1 MRPRGWRHE
10 ASCVGRMGTLS
21 DQLVSAGQT
30 AVHGLGFVVAAFAIL
45 GALYTATAAAP
56 ALRVFGRPRRRRA
69 EAPAVTVIKPLKGVQ
84 AGLAQALERFC
95 HQSYAGPIQIVFG
108 VHDAIDPASGVGRA
122 LQRAHPELDIELR
135 IDPRIHGSNLKASN
149 LINIV
154 TAAKHEVLILSD
166 ADILVTPDYVDTV
179 VGALGEPG
187 VGLVSSFYVGE
198 ARGGTWAR
206 LSAMAINYQFMPGA
220 VLGKTLGLEEP
231 CFGSTIALTRDVLE
245 RVGGF
250 AAFADHLADDYEI
263 GRAVRGLG
271 LKIALPPMTVG
282 HICDDAK
289 AGPMIDRELR
299 WGRTVFQINPA
310 GYAGSLITYPLP
322 LAMIASTLLGLAPL
336 SLALVAAVLAL
347 RLGFRATF
355 DLATGASAGRWW
367 WLPASDILAFGLFV
381 ASFGV
386 KRVGW
391 HGARFRVSREGA
403 LLQS

>member
-1 MRPRGWRHE
+1 M
-10 ASCVGRMGTLS
+10 S
-21 DQLVSAGQT
+21 DQLVSAGLEV
-30 AVHGLGFVVAAFAIL
+30 AHGLGFVVAAFAIL
-45 GALYTATAAAP
+45 GALYTATAAAT
-56 ALRVFGRPRRRRA
+56 ALTAFRRPRRTPGVAR
-69 EAPAVTVIKPLKGVQ
+69 AVTMIKPLKGVQ

-95 HQSYAGPIQIVFG
+95 HQDYPGPIQIVFG
-108 VHDAIDPASGVGRA
+108 VHDAADPAIGVVRE
-122 LQRAHPELDIELR
+122 LQRAHPSLDIELR

-154 TAAKHEVLILSD
+154 AAAKHDVLILSD
-166 ADILVTPDYVDTV
+166 ADILVTADYVRTV
-179 VGALGEPG
+179 VGSLGEPG
-187 VGLVSSFYVGE
+187 VGLVSTFYVGE
-198 ARGGTWAR
+198 ARGGMWAR

-220 VLGKTLGLEEP
+220 ILSKMLGLEEP

-250 AAFADHLADDYEI
+250 ATFADYLADDYEI

-282 HICDDAK
+282 HICDDAR

-322 LAMIASTLLGLAPL
+322 LALIAAALLGLAPY
-336 SLALVAAVLAL
+336 SLALVALALAL
-347 RLGFRATF
+347 RLGFRAAF
-355 DLATGASAGRWW
+355 DLATGATAGRWW

-391 HGARFRVSREGA
+391 QGDRFRVSREGA

>member
-1 MRPRGWRHE
+1 M
-10 ASCVGRMGTLS
+10 S
-21 DQLVSAGQT
+21 DQFVSVGLT
-30 AVHGLGFVVAAFAIL
+30 IFHGLGLVAAGFAML
-45 GALYTATAAAP
+45 GALYTATAAAT
-56 ALRVFGRPRRRRA
+56 ALRAFRRPRRTRA

-84 AGLAQALERFC
+84 VGLAQALERFC
-95 HQSYAGPIQIVFG
+95 HQDYAGPIQIVFG
-108 VHDAIDPASGVGRA
+108 VHDAADPAIGVVRR
-122 LQRAHPELDIELR
+122 LQQNHPNLDIELR

-154 TAAKHEVLILSD
+154 AAARHEVLILSD
-166 ADILVTPDYVDTV
+166 ADILVTPDYVSTV

-198 ARGGTWAR
+198 ARGGMWAR

-220 VLGKTLGLEEP
+220 VLGKMLGLEEP
-231 CFGSTIALTRDVLE
+231 CFGSTIALNREVLE
-245 RVGGF
+245 QVGGF

-282 HICDDAK
+282 HICDDAR

-322 LAMIASTLLGLAPL
+322 LAIIAAALLGLAPL
-336 SLALVAAVLAL
+336 SIALVVLVLAL
-347 RLGFRATF
+347 RLGFRAAF

-391 HGARFRVSREGA
+391 HGVRFRVSREGA

>member
-1 MRPRGWRHE
+1 
-10 ASCVGRMGTLS
+10 
-21 DQLVSAGQT
+21 
-30 AVHGLGFVVAAFAIL
+30 
-45 GALYTATAAAP
+45 
-56 ALRVFGRPRRRRA
+56 
-69 EAPAVTVIKPLKGVQ
+69 VTVIKPLKGAQ
-84 AGLAQALERFC
+84 SGLAQALERFC
-95 HQSYAGPIQIVFG
+95 HQDYAGPVQIVFG
-108 VHDAIDPASGVGRA
+108 VHDAADPAIDVVRE
-122 LQRAHPELDIELR
+122 LQQAHPDLDIELR

-154 TAAKHEVLILSD
+154 AAANHDILILSD
-166 ADILVTPDYVDTV
+166 ADIVVEPSYVSTV

-187 VGLVSSFYVGE
+187 VGLVSSFYVGD
-198 ARGGTWAR
+198 ARGGAWAR

-220 VLGKTLGLEEP
+220 ILGKVLGLEEP
-231 CFGSTIALTRDVLE
+231 CFGSTIALSRDVLE
-245 RVGGF
+245 QVGGF

-271 LKIALPPMTVG
+271 LRIALPPMTVG

-299 WGRTVFQINPA
+299 WGRTVYQINPA

-322 LAMIASTLLGLAPL
+322 LAMISAAFLGLAPL
-336 SLALVAAVLAL
+336 SLALVVFVLAT
-347 RLGFRATF
+347 RLGFRAAF

-386 KRVGW
+386 KSVGW
-391 HGARFRVSREGA
+391 HGVRFRVSREGA

>member
-1 MRPRGWRHE
+1 
-10 ASCVGRMGTLS
+10 LS
-21 DQLVSAGQT
+21 DQLVSAGLEV
-30 AVHGLGFVVAAFAIL
+30 AHGLGFVVAAFAIL
-45 GALYTATAAAP
+45 GALYTATAAAT
-56 ALRVFGRPRRRRA
+56 ALTAFRRPRRTPGVAR
-69 EAPAVTVIKPLKGVQ
+69 AVTMIKPLKGVQ

-95 HQSYAGPIQIVFG
+95 HQDYPGPIQIVFG
-108 VHDAIDPASGVGRA
+108 VHDAADPAIGVVRE
-122 LQRAHPELDIELR
+122 LQRAHPSLDIELR

-154 TAAKHEVLILSD
+154 AAAKHDVLILSD
-166 ADILVTPDYVDTV
+166 ADILVTADYVRTV

-187 VGLVSSFYVGE
+187 VGLVSTFYVGE
-198 ARGGTWAR
+198 ARGGMWAR

-220 VLGKTLGLEEP
+220 ILSKMLGLEEP

-250 AAFADHLADDYEI
+250 ATFADYLADDYEI

-282 HICDDAK
+282 HICDDAR

-322 LAMIASTLLGLAPL
+322 LALIAAALLGLAPY
-336 SLALVAAVLAL
+336 SLALVALALAL
-347 RLGFRATF
+347 RLGFRAAF
-355 DLATGASAGRWW
+355 DLATGATAGRWW

-391 HGARFRVSREGA
+391 QGDRFRVSREGA

>member
-1 MRPRGWRHE
+1 M
-10 ASCVGRMGTLS
+10 S
-21 DQLVSAGQT
+21 DQLVSAGLEV
-30 AVHGLGFVVAAFAIL
+30 AHGLGFVVAAFAIL
-45 GALYTATAAAP
+45 GALYTATAAAT
-56 ALRVFGRPRRRRA
+56 ALTAFRRPRRTPGVAR
-69 EAPAVTVIKPLKGVQ
+69 AVTMIKPLKGVQ

-95 HQSYAGPIQIVFG
+95 HQDYPGPIQIVFG
-108 VHDAIDPASGVGRA
+108 VHDAADPAIGVVRE
-122 LQRAHPELDIELR
+122 LQRAHPSLDIELR

-154 TAAKHEVLILSD
+154 AAAKHDVLILSD
-166 ADILVTPDYVDTV
+166 ADILVTADYVRTV

-187 VGLVSSFYVGE
+187 VGLVSTFYVGE
-198 ARGGTWAR
+198 ARGGMWAR

-220 VLGKTLGLEEP
+220 ILSKMLGLEEP

-250 AAFADHLADDYEI
+250 ATFADYLADDYEI

-282 HICDDAK
+282 HICDDAR

-322 LAMIASTLLGLAPL
+322 LALIAAALLGLAPY
-336 SLALVAAVLAL
+336 SLALVALALAL
-347 RLGFRATF
+347 RLGFRAAF
-355 DLATGASAGRWW
+355 DLATGATAGRWW

-391 HGARFRVSREGA
+391 QGDRFRVSREGA

>member
-1 MRPRGWRHE
+1 
-10 ASCVGRMGTLS
+10 
-21 DQLVSAGQT
+21 
-30 AVHGLGFVVAAFAIL
+30 VA
-45 GALYTATAAAP
+45 
-56 ALRVFGRPRRRRA
+56 R
-69 EAPAVTVIKPLKGVQ
+69 AVTMIKPLKGVQ

-95 HQSYAGPIQIVFG
+95 HQDYPGPIQIVFG
-108 VHDAIDPASGVGRA
+108 VHDAADPAIGVVRE
-122 LQRAHPELDIELR
+122 LQRAHPSLDIELR

-154 TAAKHEVLILSD
+154 AAAKHDVLILSD
-166 ADILVTPDYVDTV
+166 ADILVTADYVRTV

-187 VGLVSSFYVGE
+187 VGLVSTFYVGE
-198 ARGGTWAR
+198 ARGGMWAR

-220 VLGKTLGLEEP
+220 ILSKMLGLEEP

-250 AAFADHLADDYEI
+250 ATFADYLADDYEI

-282 HICDDAK
+282 HICDDAR

-322 LAMIASTLLGLAPL
+322 LALIAAALLGLAPY
-336 SLALVAAVLAL
+336 SLALVALALAL
-347 RLGFRATF
+347 RLGFRAAF
-355 DLATGASAGRWW
+355 DLATGATAGRWW

-391 HGARFRVSREGA
+391 QGDRFRVSREGA